1 MNHDSLYRQILAK
14 IEELHGDID
23 RVAEVRADV
32 ERLRANTTSAHQRI
46 DDLEKTVREALA
58 TALSAQTAPAKKRW
72 YQESPW
78 NRLIY
83 VGVLVGI
90 LILSQFKLID
100 LVALDTWWDRA
111 TNVGVR
117 VMPAIP

>member
-1 MNHDSLYRQILAK
+1 MATASTTRDDKAEARRQ
-14 IEELHGDID
+14 
-23 RVAEVRADV
+23 AD
-32 ERLRANTTSAHQRI
+32 
-46 DDLEKTVREALA
+46 REALA

-111 TNVGVR
+111 TNVGVG